1 MLGKRMLGER
11 MLDKH
16 FYVAATF
23 AAGSLLLGPGLKPA
37 QAQPYG
43 HGQLS
48 TRNNSQTVAQTIA
61 ASPSAGR
68 PAAAYQTLYVNPDIG
83 NDSAQGAEA
92 EPLQTVTRAIEI
104 APPNTVIVLA
114 PGRYTQ
120 ATGEVFPLQLKPGV
134 TIQGTPGSRDRT
146 AIIEGGGNF
155 DSPSRAQQNAAV
167 IAADRAGI
175 AQVAISN
182 PDGYGVWV
190 ESASPTILE
199 TAFVGNR
206 QTGIYVA
213 GGSPRVQ
220 GSYFS
225 GNQVAGLIVL
235 GISSA
240 NIESNIFDGTGDAIR
255 VVDGATPEIVGNRM
269 TNNDA
274 GLVLV
279 GGANPVLRN
288 NQISGNR
295 RNDVVEVSAS
305 PQSVSASAS
314 AMPEISEGVAAQ
326 ADSQTAPQQ
335 TTSVLSAPA
344 DRVPIAADE
353 VPGERALASRQQ
365 PAIQIAVIAPEQPG
379 ETSNNG
385 PSLGL
390 EADTVPG
397 LLSQRRTRR
406 SVLLDS
412 DSNTESGSAPLLEAD
427 AVTTAPAETIAVQ
440 PSEAFPDATS
450 EQSIDGET
458 PAGAPGAALQAIR
471 SGVPVASR
479 AMTDGNPPRSSLLRR
494 RRQRQNNDEAP
505 TEVRPS
511 APSSGTLNNNRL
523 AVPSSEIP
531 VGSGGSNTIFS
542 APRSGV
548 GAPPAPPSRAQALG
562 LYYRVFVEAADP
574 FVQDDV
580 REVVSDAFRT
590 NFQGRTV
597 MQVGA
602 FPTEEEAEE
611 RRRLLERNDLDA
623 RVEYIR

>member
-1 MLGKRMLGER
+1 MLGER

-23 AAGSLLLGPGLKPA
+23 AAGSLLFGPGLKPA

-43 HGQLS
+43 QSYGQLS
-48 TRNNSQTVAQTIA
+48 TQDNSQTVAQTIA
-61 ASPSAGR
+61 ASPSAGS
-68 PAAAYQTLYVNPDIG
+68 PAAAYQTLYVNPDTG

-326 ADSQTAPQQ
+326 ANSQ
-335 TTSVLSAPA
+335 TTSVLSAPT

-353 VPGERALASRQQ
+353 VPGERALASTQQ
-365 PAIQIAVIAPEQPG
+365 PAVQIAVIAPEQPEG
-379 ETSNNG
+379 TSNNG

-390 EADTVPG
+390 EADAVPG
-397 LLSQRRTRR
+397 LLSQRRARR
-406 SVLLDS
+406 SVLLES
-412 DSNTESGSAPLLEAD
+412 DSNTESDSAPVLEAD

-440 PSEAFPDATS
+440 SPEAFPDSTS

-494 RRQRQNNDEAP
+494 RRRRQNNDEAP

-511 APSSGTLNNNRL
+511 APNSGTLNNNRL

-531 VGSGGSNTIFS
+531 VGSGGSSTIFS

-562 LYYRVFVEAADP
+562 LYYRVFVDAADP
-574 FVQDDV
+574 FVQDEV
-580 REVVSDAFRT
+580 RDVVSDAFRT